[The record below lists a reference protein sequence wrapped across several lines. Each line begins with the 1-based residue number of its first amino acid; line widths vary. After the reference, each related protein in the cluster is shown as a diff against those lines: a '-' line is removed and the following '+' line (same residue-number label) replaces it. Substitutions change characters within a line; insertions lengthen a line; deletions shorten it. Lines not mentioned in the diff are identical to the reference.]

1 MEELKAKFK
10 KEFEEMKESL
20 LDLEVDR
27 EEELKGR
34 EKDYQ
39 KRLDEFNERY
49 SGEVFPTDIPKRD
62 EEQIK
67 LEKEKEEIEEDRKE
81 LETQKKE
88 REFELQNLIRNW
100 QKQIDVKRDELV
112 KKAEKY
118 EKPKEKLEEEL
129 KRQKEGLKV
138 WEEKG
143 IKDQLY
149 YRRKDVVIP
158 KIEKQ
163 IEELNKQIEDGGIK
177 TEWVELG
184 KIKSQLKD
192 LPLHTTDSIMEELSD
207 MSWFMEEPGPKRGSN
222 VFNINDLINM
232 SKGANPHLSEIQPEQ
247 EPEPIEPV
255 DMGDLAA
262 MFDAA
267 YDPNPEPEEGHEVPL
282 EAFLGMGPEYTSAG
296 YEIDPNQEPGE
307 EHEVPFAYSMGGAT
321 PEPEEVPKVTFEDL
335 PPEAFLGMGP
345 EYTSAGY
352 EIDPN
357 PESEEGH
364 EVTEQDKILSQVREK
379 IEMLIP
385 EFDEHS
391 VKLLGEI
398 LDYSLDA
405 EGVSF
410 DGKKYTFEELSEF
423 EDKNK
428 LEEKIKAN
436 LEPKDEKKLS
446 ENLDDYIFKA
456 MAKQCEDTINDMI
469 AKTESIIKDNPELKD
484 EIGQMYKEAAKAL
497 IKDRYGEKIKAL
509 KEHIVY
515 GGDKDI
521 IYDNVQLTYDLRHMS
536 VFSRMA
542 RTCTLEKAEI
552 NKLTE
557 TVYNLKDNEDVTI
570 KVGPLTKM
578 KFAIRDKLKGI
589 KREKLTDGSEN
600 KKGIKAKV
608 KGSYDKV
615 VDRYTESRLYDGSKY
630 PGGAK
635 KAEAE
640 VKGNKPDEFRKKL
653 ASGKRGTAS
662 SKLASK
668 GSIKREQSGKGE
680 R

>member
-34 EKDYQ
+34 EEDYQ
-39 KRLDEFNERY
+39 KRLDEFNEKY

-67 LEKEKEEIEEDRKE
+67 LEKEKEEIDEARKE

-88 REFELQNLIRNW
+88 KEIELQNLIRNW
-100 QKQIDVKRDELV
+100 QKQIDVKRNELV
-112 KKAEKY
+112 KKQKNMEELKEKY
-118 EKPKEKLEEEL
+118 EEALKKQNENLKTWKEKGET
-129 KRQKEGLKV
+129 
-138 WEEKG
+138 
-143 IKDQLY
+143 DQY
-149 YRRKDVVIP
+149 YHRRKDFTIP
-158 KIEKQ
+158 RIEKRIEESNKR

-207 MSWFMEEPGPKRGSN
+207 MSWFMEEPGP
-222 VFNINDLINM
+222 
-232 SKGANPHLSEIQPEQ
+232 
-247 EPEPIEPV
+247 EPIEPV

-267 YDPNPEPEEGHEVPL
+267 YAPNPEPEEMPEVIFENLPP

-296 YEIDPNQEPGE
+296 YEIDSNPESE
-307 EHEVPFAYSMGGAT
+307 EGHEVPPEAFLGMG
-321 PEPEEVPKVTFEDL
+321 PEYTSAGYEIDSNPESEEGHEV

-497 IKDRYGEKIKAL
+497 IKYRYGDKIKAL

>member
-34 EKDYQ
+34 EEDYQ
-39 KRLDEFNERY
+39 KRLDEFNEKY

-67 LEKEKEEIEEDRKE
+67 LEKEKEEIEEDRKD

-149 YRRKDVVIP
+149 NRRKDVVIP

-163 IEELNKQIEDGGIK
+163 IEELNKQIEDEGIK

-192 LPLHTTDSIMEELSD
+192 LPLHTKDSIMEELND
-207 MSWFMEEPGPKRGSN
+207 ISWFMEEPKLEQKPEIKRGSN
-222 VFNINDLINM
+222 VYNLNDLKNM
-232 SKGANPHLSEIQPEQ
+232 SKGANPHPFEIQPEQ
-247 EPEPIEPV
+247 EPEDV
-255 DMGDLAA
+255 GVLSDMVRPY
-262 MFDAA
+262 A
-267 YDPNPEPEEGHEVPL
+267 YDSTPEPEE
-282 EAFLGMGPEYTSAG
+282 A
-296 YEIDPNQEPGE
+296 Q
-307 EHEVPFAYSMGGAT
+307 EVPFAYPMGEAT
-321 PEPEEVPKVTFEDL
+321 PEPAED
-335 PPEAFLGMGP
+335 
-345 EYTSAGY
+345 
-352 EIDPN
+352 
-357 PESEEGH
+357 H
-364 EVTEQDKILSQVREK
+364 EVTEKDKILNQVREK
-379 IEMLIP
+379 IEMIIP
-385 EFDEHS
+385 EFDKQGGKS
-391 VKLLGEI
+391 DVT

-405 EGVSF
+405 EGVNLN
-410 DGKKYTFEELSEF
+410 GKKYTFEELSEF
-423 EDKNK
+423 EDKNE

-456 MAKQCEDTINDMI
+456 MAKQCEDKINKMI
-469 AKTESIIKDNPELKD
+469 ANTASAIKDNPELKD
-484 EIGQMYKEAAKAL
+484 EIGQMYKDAAKDL
-497 IKDRYGEKIKAL
+497 IKNEYGTKIKAL
-509 KEHIVY
+509 KEGIVD
-515 GGDKDI
+515 GKKAT
-521 IYDNVQLTYDLRHMS
+521 DNHVKLSYNLRHMS

-542 RTCTLEKAEI
+542 RRCILEKAEI
-552 NKLTE
+552 NRLTE
-557 TVYNLKDNEDVTI
+557 TVYNLKDNENVTI
-570 KVGPLTKM
+570 KVGPLTKI
-578 KFAIRDKLKGI
+578 KFAIRDKLKDI

-600 KKGIKAKV
+600 RQGMKAKV
-608 KGSYDKV
+608 KDSYDKV
-615 VDRYTESRLYDGSKY
+615 VDRYTENRLYDGSKY

>member
-34 EKDYQ
+34 EEDYQ
-39 KRLDEFNERY
+39 KRLDEFNEKY

-67 LEKEKEEIEEDRKE
+67 LEKDREEIEEDRKE

-149 YRRKDVVIP
+149 NRRKDVVIP

-163 IEELNKQIEDGGIK
+163 IEELKKQIEDEGIK

-192 LPLHTTDSIMEELSD
+192 LPLHTKDSIMEELND
-207 MSWFMEEPGPKRGSN
+207 ISWFMEEPKLEQKPEIKRGSN
-222 VFNINDLINM
+222 VYNLNDLKNM
-232 SKGANPHLSEIQPEQ
+232 SKGANPHPFEIQPEQ
-247 EPEPIEPV
+247 EPV
-255 DMGDLAA
+255 DVGVLSDMVRPY
-262 MFDAA
+262 A
-267 YDPNPEPEEGHEVPL
+267 YDSTPEPEE
-282 EAFLGMGPEYTSAG
+282 A
-296 YEIDPNQEPGE
+296 Q
-307 EHEVPFAYSMGGAT
+307 EVPFAYPMGEAT
-321 PEPEEVPKVTFEDL
+321 PEPEDVGELSNMVRPYAYDSTPEPAED
-335 PPEAFLGMGP
+335 
-345 EYTSAGY
+345 
-352 EIDPN
+352 
-357 PESEEGH
+357 H
-364 EVTEQDKILSQVREK
+364 EVTEKDKILNQVREK
-379 IEMLIP
+379 IEMIIP
-385 EFDEHS
+385 EFDKQGGKS
-391 VKLLGEI
+391 DVT

-405 EGVSF
+405 EGVNLN
-410 DGKKYTFEELSEF
+410 GKKYTFEELSEF
-423 EDKNK
+423 EDKNE

-456 MAKQCEDTINDMI
+456 MAKQCEDKINKMI
-469 AKTESIIKDNPELKD
+469 ANTASAIKDNPELKD
-484 EIGQMYKEAAKAL
+484 EIGQMYKDAAKDL
-497 IKDRYGEKIKAL
+497 IKNEYGTKIKAL
-509 KEHIVY
+509 KEGIVD
-515 GGDKDI
+515 GKKAT
-521 IYDNVQLTYDLRHMS
+521 DNHVKLSYNLRHMS

-542 RTCTLEKAEI
+542 RRCILEKAEI
-552 NKLTE
+552 NRLTE
-557 TVYNLKDNEDVTI
+557 TVYNLKDNENVTI
-570 KVGPLTKM
+570 KVGPLTKI
-578 KFAIRDKLKGI
+578 KFAIRDKLKDI

-600 KKGIKAKV
+600 RQGMKAKV
-608 KGSYDKV
+608 KDSYDKV
-615 VDRYTESRLYDGSKY
+615 VDRYTENRLYDGSKY

>member
-34 EKDYQ
+34 EEDYQ
-39 KRLDEFNERY
+39 KRLDEFNEKY

-88 REFELQNLIRNW
+88 REYELQNLIRNW

-118 EKPKEKLEEEL
+118 EKTKEKLEEEL

-149 YRRKDVVIP
+149 NRRKDVVIP

-163 IEELNKQIEDGGIK
+163 IEELNKQIEDEGIK

-192 LPLHTTDSIMEELSD
+192 LPLHTKDSIMEELND
-207 MSWFMEEPGPKRGSN
+207 ISWFMEEPKLEQKPEIKRGSN
-222 VFNINDLINM
+222 VYNLNDLKNM
-232 SKGANPHLSEIQPEQ
+232 SKGANPHPFEMQPEQ

-267 YDPNPEPEEGHEVPL
+267 YDPTSKPGKVLELRYEDIQPL
-282 EAFLGMGPEYTSAG
+282 
-296 YEIDPNQEPGE
+296 
-307 EHEVPFAYSMGGAT
+307 
-321 PEPEEVPKVTFEDL
+321 
-335 PPEAFLGMGP
+335 PEAFLGMGP

-357 PESEEGH
+357 SESEEGH
-364 EVTEQDKILSQVREK
+364 EVTEKDKILNQVREK
-379 IEMLIP
+379 IEMIIP
-385 EFDEHS
+385 EFDKQGGKS
-391 VKLLGEI
+391 DVT

-405 EGVSF
+405 EGVNLN
-410 DGKKYTFEELSEF
+410 GKKYTFEELSEF
-423 EDKNK
+423 EDKNE

-456 MAKQCEDTINDMI
+456 MAKQCEDKINKMI
-469 AKTESIIKDNPELKD
+469 ANTASAIKDNPELKD
-484 EIGQMYKEAAKAL
+484 EIGQMYKDAAKDL
-497 IKDRYGEKIKAL
+497 IKNEYGTKIKAL
-509 KEHIVY
+509 KEGIVD
-515 GGDKDI
+515 GKKAT
-521 IYDNVQLTYDLRHMS
+521 DNHVKLSYNLRHMS

-542 RTCTLEKAEI
+542 RRCILEKAEI
-552 NKLTE
+552 NRLTE
-557 TVYNLKDNEDVTI
+557 TVYNLKDNENVTI
-570 KVGPLTKM
+570 KVGPLTKI
-578 KFAIRDKLKGI
+578 KFAIRDKLKDI

-600 KKGIKAKV
+600 RQGMKAKV
-608 KGSYDKV
+608 KDSYDKV
-615 VDRYTESRLYDGSKY
+615 VDRYTENRLYDGSKY

>member
-34 EKDYQ
+34 EEDYQ
-39 KRLDEFNERY
+39 KRLDEFNEKY

-67 LEKEKEEIEEDRKE
+67 LEKDREEIEEDRKE

-149 YRRKDVVIP
+149 NRRKDVVIP

-163 IEELNKQIEDGGIK
+163 IEELNKQIEDEGIK

-192 LPLHTTDSIMEELSD
+192 LPLHTKDSIMEELND
-207 MSWFMEEPGPKRGSN
+207 ISWFMEEPKLEQKPEIKRGSN
-222 VFNINDLINM
+222 VYNLNDLKNM
-232 SKGANPHLSEIQPEQ
+232 SKGANPHPFEIQPEQ
-247 EPEPIEPV
+247 EPV
-255 DMGDLAA
+255 DVGELSNMVRPY
-262 MFDAA
+262 A
-267 YDPNPEPEEGHEVPL
+267 YD
-282 EAFLGMGPEYTSAG
+282 S
-296 YEIDPNQEPGE
+296 
-307 EHEVPFAYSMGGAT
+307 T
-321 PEPEEVPKVTFEDL
+321 PEPAED
-335 PPEAFLGMGP
+335 
-345 EYTSAGY
+345 
-352 EIDPN
+352 
-357 PESEEGH
+357 H
-364 EVTEQDKILSQVREK
+364 EVTEKDKILNQVREK
-379 IEMLIP
+379 IEMIIP
-385 EFDEHS
+385 EFDKQGGKS
-391 VKLLGEI
+391 DVT

-405 EGVSF
+405 EGVNLN
-410 DGKKYTFEELSEF
+410 GKKYTFEELSEF
-423 EDKNK
+423 EDKNE

-446 ENLDDYIFKA
+446 ENLDGYIFKA
-456 MAKQCEDTINDMI
+456 MAKQCEDKINKMI
-469 AKTESIIKDNPELKD
+469 ANTASAIKDNPELKD
-484 EIGQMYKEAAKAL
+484 EIGQMYKDAAKDL
-497 IKDRYGEKIKAL
+497 IKNEYGTKIKAL
-509 KEHIVY
+509 KEGIVD
-515 GGDKDI
+515 GKKAT
-521 IYDNVQLTYDLRHMS
+521 DNHVKLSYNLRHMS

-542 RTCTLEKAEI
+542 RRCILEKAEI
-552 NKLTE
+552 NRLTE
-557 TVYNLKDNEDVTI
+557 TVYNLKDNENVTI
-570 KVGPLTKM
+570 KVGPLTKI
-578 KFAIRDKLKGI
+578 KFAIRDKLKDI

-600 KKGIKAKV
+600 RQGMKAKV
-608 KGSYDKV
+608 KDSYDKV
-615 VDRYTESRLYDGSKY
+615 VDRYTENRLYDGSKY
-630 PGGAK
+630 SGGAK

>member
-34 EKDYQ
+34 EEDYQ
-39 KRLDEFNERY
+39 KRLDEFNEKY

-149 YRRKDVVIP
+149 NRRKDVVIP

-163 IEELNKQIEDGGIK
+163 IEELNKQIEDEGIK

-192 LPLHTTDSIMEELSD
+192 LPLHTKDSIMEELND
-207 MSWFMEEPGPKRGSN
+207 ISWFMEEPKLEQKPEIKRGSN
-222 VFNINDLINM
+222 VYNLNDLKNM
-232 SKGANPHLSEIQPEQ
+232 SKGANPHPFEMQPEQ

-267 YDPNPEPEEGHEVPL
+267 YDPTSKPGKVLELRYEDIQPL
-282 EAFLGMGPEYTSAG
+282 
-296 YEIDPNQEPGE
+296 
-307 EHEVPFAYSMGGAT
+307 
-321 PEPEEVPKVTFEDL
+321 
-335 PPEAFLGMGP
+335 PEAFLGMGP

-352 EIDPN
+352 GIDPN

-364 EVTEQDKILSQVREK
+364 EVTEKDKILNQVREK

-385 EFDEHS
+385 VFDKQGGKSDLTLE
-391 VKLLGEI
+391 
-398 LDYSLDA
+398 YSLDA
-405 EGVSF
+405 EGVNLN
-410 DGKKYTFEELSEF
+410 GKKYTFEELSEF
-423 EDKNK
+423 EDKNE

-456 MAKQCEDTINDMI
+456 MAKQCEDKINKMI
-469 AKTESIIKDNPELKD
+469 ANTASAIKDNPELKD
-484 EIGQMYKEAAKAL
+484 EIGQMYKDAAKDL
-497 IKDRYGEKIKAL
+497 IKNEYGTKIKAL
-509 KEHIVY
+509 KEGIVD
-515 GGDKDI
+515 GKKAT
-521 IYDNVQLTYDLRHMS
+521 DNHVKLSYNLRHMS

-542 RTCTLEKAEI
+542 RRCILEKAEI
-552 NKLTE
+552 NRLTE
-557 TVYNLKDNEDVTI
+557 TVYNLKDNENVTI
-570 KVGPLTKM
+570 KVGPLTKI
-578 KFAIRDKLKGI
+578 KFAIRDKLKDI

-600 KKGIKAKV
+600 RQGMKAKV
-608 KGSYDKV
+608 KDSYDKV
-615 VDRYTESRLYDGSKY
+615 VDRYTENRLYDGSKY

>member
-34 EKDYQ
+34 EEDYQ
-39 KRLDEFNERY
+39 KRLDEFNEKY

-149 YRRKDVVIP
+149 NRRKDVVIP

-163 IEELNKQIEDGGIK
+163 IEELNKQIEDEGIK

-192 LPLHTTDSIMEELSD
+192 LPLHTKDSIMEELND
-207 MSWFMEEPGPKRGSN
+207 ISWFMEEPKLEQKPEIKRGSN
-222 VFNINDLINM
+222 VYNLNDLKNM
-232 SKGANPHLSEIQPEQ
+232 SKGANPHPFEIQPEQ
-247 EPEPIEPV
+247 EPV
-255 DMGDLAA
+255 DVGELSNMVRPY
-262 MFDAA
+262 A
-267 YDPNPEPEEGHEVPL
+267 YD
-282 EAFLGMGPEYTSAG
+282 S
-296 YEIDPNQEPGE
+296 
-307 EHEVPFAYSMGGAT
+307 T
-321 PEPEEVPKVTFEDL
+321 PEPAED
-335 PPEAFLGMGP
+335 
-345 EYTSAGY
+345 
-352 EIDPN
+352 
-357 PESEEGH
+357 H
-364 EVTEQDKILSQVREK
+364 EVTEKDKILNQVREK

-385 EFDEHS
+385 EFDKQGGKS
-391 VKLLGEI
+391 DLT

-405 EGVSF
+405 EGVNLN
-410 DGKKYTFEELSEF
+410 GKKYTFEELSEF
-423 EDKNK
+423 EDKNE

-456 MAKQCEDTINDMI
+456 MAKQCEDKINKMI
-469 AKTESIIKDNPELKD
+469 ANTASAIKDNPELKD
-484 EIGQMYKEAAKAL
+484 EIGQMYKDAAKDL
-497 IKDRYGEKIKAL
+497 IKNEYGTKIKAL
-509 KEHIVY
+509 KEGIVD
-515 GGDKDI
+515 GKKAT
-521 IYDNVQLTYDLRHMS
+521 DNHVKLSYNLRHMS

-542 RTCTLEKAEI
+542 RRCILEKAEI
-552 NKLTE
+552 NRLTE
-557 TVYNLKDNEDVTI
+557 TVYNLKDNENVTI
-570 KVGPLTKM
+570 KVGPLTKI
-578 KFAIRDKLKGI
+578 KFAIRDKLKDI

-600 KKGIKAKV
+600 RQGMKAKV
-608 KGSYDKV
+608 KDSYDKV
-615 VDRYTESRLYDGSKY
+615 VDRYTENRLYDGSKY

>member
-34 EKDYQ
+34 EEDYQ
-39 KRLDEFNERY
+39 KRLDEFNEKY

-149 YRRKDVVIP
+149 NRRKDVVIP

-163 IEELNKQIEDGGIK
+163 IEELNKQIEDEGIK

-192 LPLHTTDSIMEELSD
+192 LPLHTKDSIMEELND
-207 MSWFMEEPGPKRGSN
+207 ISWFMEEPKLEQKPEIKRGSN
-222 VFNINDLINM
+222 VYNLNDLKNM
-232 SKGANPHLSEIQPEQ
+232 SKGANPHPFEIQPEQ
-247 EPEPIEPV
+247 EPADVGELNMVRPY
-255 DMGDLAA
+255 
-262 MFDAA
+262 A
-267 YDPNPEPEEGHEVPL
+267 YD
-282 EAFLGMGPEYTSAG
+282 S
-296 YEIDPNQEPGE
+296 
-307 EHEVPFAYSMGGAT
+307 T
-321 PEPEEVPKVTFEDL
+321 PEPEDVGELSNMVRPYAYDSTPEPAED
-335 PPEAFLGMGP
+335 
-345 EYTSAGY
+345 
-352 EIDPN
+352 
-357 PESEEGH
+357 H
-364 EVTEQDKILSQVREK
+364 EVTEKDKILNQVREK
-379 IEMLIP
+379 IEMIIP
-385 EFDEHS
+385 EFDKQGGKS
-391 VKLLGEI
+391 DVT
-398 LDYSLDA
+398 LDYSLDT
-405 EGVSF
+405 EGVNLN
-410 DGKKYTFEELSEF
+410 GKKYTFEELSEF
-423 EDKNK
+423 EDKNE

-456 MAKQCEDTINDMI
+456 MAKQCEDKINKMI
-469 AKTESIIKDNPELKD
+469 ANTASAIKDNPELKD
-484 EIGQMYKEAAKAL
+484 EIGQMYKDAAKDL
-497 IKDRYGEKIKAL
+497 IKNEYGTKIKAL
-509 KEHIVY
+509 KEGIVD
-515 GGDKDI
+515 GKKAT
-521 IYDNVQLTYDLRHMS
+521 DNHVKLSYNLRHMS

-542 RTCTLEKAEI
+542 RRCILEKAEI
-552 NKLTE
+552 NRLTE
-557 TVYNLKDNEDVTI
+557 TVYNLKDNENVTI
-570 KVGPLTKM
+570 KVGPLTKI
-578 KFAIRDKLKGI
+578 KFAIRDKLKDI

-600 KKGIKAKV
+600 RQGMKAKV
-608 KGSYDKV
+608 KDSYDKV
-615 VDRYTESRLYDGSKY
+615 VDRYTENRLYDGSKY

>member
-34 EKDYQ
+34 EEDYQ
-39 KRLDEFNERY
+39 KRLDEFNEKY

-67 LEKEKEEIEEDRKE
+67 LEKDREEIEEDRKE

-149 YRRKDVVIP
+149 NRRKDVVIP

-163 IEELNKQIEDGGIK
+163 IEELNKQIEDEGIK

-192 LPLHTTDSIMEELSD
+192 LPLHTKDSIMEELND
-207 MSWFMEEPGPKRGSN
+207 ISWFMEEPKLEQKPEIKRGSN
-222 VFNINDLINM
+222 VYNLNDLKNM
-232 SKGANPHLSEIQPEQ
+232 SKGANPHPFEIQPEQ
-247 EPEPIEPV
+247 EPV
-255 DMGDLAA
+255 DVGVLSDMVRPY
-262 MFDAA
+262 A
-267 YDPNPEPEEGHEVPL
+267 YDSTPEPEE
-282 EAFLGMGPEYTSAG
+282 A
-296 YEIDPNQEPGE
+296 Q
-307 EHEVPFAYSMGGAT
+307 EVPFAYPMGEAT
-321 PEPEEVPKVTFEDL
+321 PEPEDVGELSNMVRPYAYDSTPEPAED
-335 PPEAFLGMGP
+335 
-345 EYTSAGY
+345 
-352 EIDPN
+352 
-357 PESEEGH
+357 H
-364 EVTEQDKILSQVREK
+364 EVTEKDKILNQVREK
-379 IEMLIP
+379 IEMIIP
-385 EFDEHS
+385 EFDKQGGKS
-391 VKLLGEI
+391 DVT

-405 EGVSF
+405 EGVNLN
-410 DGKKYTFEELSEF
+410 GKKYTFEELSEF
-423 EDKNK
+423 EDKNE

-456 MAKQCEDTINDMI
+456 MAKQCEDKINKMI
-469 AKTESIIKDNPELKD
+469 ANTASAIKDNPELKD
-484 EIGQMYKEAAKAL
+484 EIGQMYKDAAKDL
-497 IKDRYGEKIKAL
+497 IKNEYGTKIKAL
-509 KEHIVY
+509 KEGIVD
-515 GGDKDI
+515 GKKAT
-521 IYDNVQLTYDLRHMS
+521 DNHVKLSYNLRHMS

-542 RTCTLEKAEI
+542 RRCILEKAEI
-552 NKLTE
+552 NRLTE
-557 TVYNLKDNEDVTI
+557 TVYNLKDNENVTI
-570 KVGPLTKM
+570 KVGPLTKI
-578 KFAIRDKLKGI
+578 KFAIRDKLKDI

-600 KKGIKAKV
+600 RQGMKAKV
-608 KGSYDKV
+608 KDSYDKV
-615 VDRYTESRLYDGSKY
+615 VDRYTENRLYDGSKY
-630 PGGAK
+630 SGGAK

>member
-34 EKDYQ
+34 EEDYQ
-39 KRLDEFNERY
+39 KRLDEFNEKY

-100 QKQIDVKRDELV
+100 QKQIDIKRDELV

-149 YRRKDVVIP
+149 NRRKDVVIP

-163 IEELNKQIEDGGIK
+163 IEELNKQIEDEGIK

-192 LPLHTTDSIMEELSD
+192 LPLHTKDSIMEELND
-207 MSWFMEEPGPKRGSN
+207 ISWFMEEPKLEQKPEIKRGSN
-222 VFNINDLINM
+222 VYNLNDLKNM
-232 SKGANPHLSEIQPEQ
+232 SKGANPHPFEIQPEQ
-247 EPEPIEPV
+247 EPADVGELSNMVRPY
-255 DMGDLAA
+255 
-262 MFDAA
+262 A
-267 YDPNPEPEEGHEVPL
+267 YD
-282 EAFLGMGPEYTSAG
+282 S
-296 YEIDPNQEPGE
+296 
-307 EHEVPFAYSMGGAT
+307 T
-321 PEPEEVPKVTFEDL
+321 PEPAED
-335 PPEAFLGMGP
+335 
-345 EYTSAGY
+345 
-352 EIDPN
+352 
-357 PESEEGH
+357 H
-364 EVTEQDKILSQVREK
+364 EVTEKDKILNQVREK
-379 IEMLIP
+379 IEMIIP
-385 EFDEHS
+385 EFDKQGGKS
-391 VKLLGEI
+391 DVT

-405 EGVSF
+405 EGVNLN
-410 DGKKYTFEELSEF
+410 GKKYTFEELSEF
-423 EDKNK
+423 EDKNE

-456 MAKQCEDTINDMI
+456 MAKQCEDKINKMI
-469 AKTESIIKDNPELKD
+469 ANTASAIKDNPELKD
-484 EIGQMYKEAAKAL
+484 EIGQMYKDAAKDL
-497 IKDRYGEKIKAL
+497 IKNEYGTKIKAL
-509 KEHIVY
+509 KEGIVD
-515 GGDKDI
+515 GKKAT
-521 IYDNVQLTYDLRHMS
+521 DNHVKLSYNLRHMS

-542 RTCTLEKAEI
+542 RRCILEKAEI
-552 NKLTE
+552 NRLTE
-557 TVYNLKDNEDVTI
+557 TVYNLKDNENVTI
-570 KVGPLTKM
+570 KVGPLTKI
-578 KFAIRDKLKGI
+578 KFAIRDKLKDI

-600 KKGIKAKV
+600 RQGMKAKV
-608 KGSYDKV
+608 KDSYDKV
-615 VDRYTESRLYDGSKY
+615 VDRYTENRLYDGSKY

>member
-34 EKDYQ
+34 EEDYQ
-39 KRLDEFNERY
+39 KRLDEFNEKY

-67 LEKEKEEIEEDRKE
+67 LEKDREEIEEDRKE

-149 YRRKDVVIP
+149 NRRKDVVIP

-163 IEELNKQIEDGGIK
+163 IEELNKQIEDEGIK

-192 LPLHTTDSIMEELSD
+192 LPLHTKDSIMEELND
-207 MSWFMEEPGPKRGSN
+207 ISWFMEEPK
-222 VFNINDLINM
+222 L
-232 SKGANPHLSEIQPEQ
+232 EQ
-247 EPEPIEPV
+247 KPV
-255 DMGDLAA
+255 DVGVLSDMVRPY
-262 MFDAA
+262 A
-267 YDPNPEPEEGHEVPL
+267 YDSTPEPEE
-282 EAFLGMGPEYTSAG
+282 A
-296 YEIDPNQEPGE
+296 Q
-307 EHEVPFAYSMGGAT
+307 EVPFAYPMGEAT
-321 PEPEEVPKVTFEDL
+321 PEPEDVGELSNMVRPYAYDSTPEPAED
-335 PPEAFLGMGP
+335 
-345 EYTSAGY
+345 
-352 EIDPN
+352 
-357 PESEEGH
+357 H
-364 EVTEQDKILSQVREK
+364 EVTEKDKILNQVREK
-379 IEMLIP
+379 IEMIIP
-385 EFDEHS
+385 EFDKQGGKS
-391 VKLLGEI
+391 DVT

-405 EGVSF
+405 EGVNLN
-410 DGKKYTFEELSEF
+410 GKKYTFEELSEF
-423 EDKNK
+423 EDKNE

-456 MAKQCEDTINDMI
+456 MAKQCEDKINKMI
-469 AKTESIIKDNPELKD
+469 ANTASAIKDNPELKD
-484 EIGQMYKEAAKAL
+484 EIGQMYKDAAKDL
-497 IKDRYGEKIKAL
+497 IKNEYGTKIKAL
-509 KEHIVY
+509 KEGIVD
-515 GGDKDI
+515 GKKAT
-521 IYDNVQLTYDLRHMS
+521 DNHVKLSYNLRHMS

-542 RTCTLEKAEI
+542 RRCILEKAEI
-552 NKLTE
+552 NRLTE
-557 TVYNLKDNEDVTI
+557 TVYNLKDNENVTI
-570 KVGPLTKM
+570 KVGPLTKI
-578 KFAIRDKLKGI
+578 KFAIRDKLKDI

-600 KKGIKAKV
+600 RQGMKAKV
-608 KGSYDKV
+608 KDSYDKV
-615 VDRYTESRLYDGSKY
+615 VDRYTENRLYDGSKY
-630 PGGAK
+630 SGGAK

>member
-20 LDLEVDR
+20 LDLEVER

-34 EKDYQ
+34 EEDYQ
-39 KRLDEFNERY
+39 KRVDEFNEKY

-67 LEKEKEEIEEDRKE
+67 LEKEKEEIDEARKE

-88 REFELQNLIRNW
+88 KEIELQNLIRNW
-100 QKQIDVKRDELV
+100 QKQIDVKRNELV
-112 KKAEKY
+112 KKQKNMEELKEKY
-118 EKPKEKLEEEL
+118 EEALKKQNENLKTWKEKGET
-129 KRQKEGLKV
+129 
-138 WEEKG
+138 
-143 IKDQLY
+143 DQY
-149 YRRKDVVIP
+149 YHRRKDFTIP
-158 KIEKQ
+158 RIEKRIEESNKR

-207 MSWFMEEPGPKRGSN
+207 ISWFMEEPGPKRGSN

-247 EPEPIEPV
+247 EPEDV
-255 DMGDLAA
+255 GVLSDMVRPY
-262 MFDAA
+262 A
-267 YDPNPEPEEGHEVPL
+267 YDSTPEPEE
-282 EAFLGMGPEYTSAG
+282 A
-296 YEIDPNQEPGE
+296 Q
-307 EHEVPFAYSMGGAT
+307 EVPFAYPMGEVT
-321 PEPEEVPKVTFEDL
+321 PEPEDVGELSNMVRPYAYDSTPEPAED
-335 PPEAFLGMGP
+335 
-345 EYTSAGY
+345 
-352 EIDPN
+352 
-357 PESEEGH
+357 H
-364 EVTEQDKILSQVREK
+364 EVTEKDKILNQVREK

-385 EFDEHS
+385 EFDKQGGKS
-391 VKLLGEI
+391 DLT

-405 EGVSF
+405 EGVNLN
-410 DGKKYTFEELSEF
+410 GKKYTFEELSEF
-423 EDKNK
+423 EDKNE

-456 MAKQCEDTINDMI
+456 MAKQCEDKINKMI
-469 AKTESIIKDNPELKD
+469 ANTASAIKDNPELKD
-484 EIGQMYKEAAKAL
+484 EIGQMYKDAAKDL
-497 IKDRYGEKIKAL
+497 IKNEYGTKIKAL
-509 KEHIVY
+509 KEGIVD
-515 GGDKDI
+515 GKKAT
-521 IYDNVQLTYDLRHMS
+521 DNHVKLSYNLRHMS

-542 RTCTLEKAEI
+542 RRCILEKAEI
-552 NKLTE
+552 NRLTE
-557 TVYNLKDNEDVTI
+557 TVYNLKDNENVTI
-570 KVGPLTKM
+570 KVGPLTKI
-578 KFAIRDKLKGI
+578 KFAIRDKLKDI

-600 KKGIKAKV
+600 RQGMKAKV
-608 KGSYDKV
+608 KDSYDKV
-615 VDRYTESRLYDGSKY
+615 VDRYTENRLYDGSKY

>member
-1 MEELKAKFK
+1 
-10 KEFEEMKESL
+10 MKESL

-34 EKDYQ
+34 EEDYQ
-39 KRLDEFNERY
+39 KRLDEFNEKY

-149 YRRKDVVIP
+149 NRRKDVVIP

-163 IEELNKQIEDGGIK
+163 IEELNKQIEDEGIK

-192 LPLHTTDSIMEELSD
+192 LPLHTKDSIMEELND
-207 MSWFMEEPGPKRGSN
+207 ISWFMEEPKLEQKPEIKRGSN
-222 VFNINDLINM
+222 VYNLNDLKNM
-232 SKGANPHLSEIQPEQ
+232 SKGANPHPFEIQPEQ
-247 EPEPIEPV
+247 EPADVGELNMVRPY
-255 DMGDLAA
+255 
-262 MFDAA
+262 A
-267 YDPNPEPEEGHEVPL
+267 YD
-282 EAFLGMGPEYTSAG
+282 S
-296 YEIDPNQEPGE
+296 
-307 EHEVPFAYSMGGAT
+307 T
-321 PEPEEVPKVTFEDL
+321 PEPEDVGELSNMVRPYAYDSTPEPAED
-335 PPEAFLGMGP
+335 
-345 EYTSAGY
+345 
-352 EIDPN
+352 
-357 PESEEGH
+357 H
-364 EVTEQDKILSQVREK
+364 EVTEKDKILNQVREK
-379 IEMLIP
+379 IEMIIP
-385 EFDEHS
+385 EFDKQGGKS
-391 VKLLGEI
+391 DVT

-405 EGVSF
+405 EGVNLN
-410 DGKKYTFEELSEF
+410 GKKYTFEELSEF
-423 EDKNK
+423 EDKNE

-456 MAKQCEDTINDMI
+456 MAKQCEDKINKMI
-469 AKTESIIKDNPELKD
+469 ANTASAIKDNPELKD
-484 EIGQMYKEAAKAL
+484 EIGQMYKDAAKDL
-497 IKDRYGEKIKAL
+497 IKNEYGTKIKAL
-509 KEHIVY
+509 KEGIVD
-515 GGDKDI
+515 GKKAT
-521 IYDNVQLTYDLRHMS
+521 DNHVKLSYNLRHMS

-542 RTCTLEKAEI
+542 RRCILEKAEI
-552 NKLTE
+552 NRLTE
-557 TVYNLKDNEDVTI
+557 TVYNLKDNENVTI
-570 KVGPLTKM
+570 KVGPLTKI
-578 KFAIRDKLKGI
+578 KFAIRDKLKDI

-600 KKGIKAKV
+600 RQGMKAKV
-608 KGSYDKV
+608 KDSYDKV
-615 VDRYTESRLYDGSKY
+615 VDRYTENRLYDGSKY

>member
-20 LDLEVDR
+20 LDLEVER

-34 EKDYQ
+34 EEDYQ
-39 KRLDEFNERY
+39 KRVDEFNEKY

-67 LEKEKEEIEEDRKE
+67 LEKEKEEIDEARKE

-88 REFELQNLIRNW
+88 KEIELQNLIRNW
-100 QKQIDVKRDELV
+100 QKQIDVKRNELV

-118 EKPKEKLEEEL
+118 EKTKEKLEEEL

-149 YRRKDVVIP
+149 NRRKDVVIP

-163 IEELNKQIEDGGIK
+163 IEELNKQIEDEGIK

-207 MSWFMEEPGPKRGSN
+207 MSWFMEEPGPKRGSD

-267 YDPNPEPEEGHEVPL
+267 YDPTSKPGKVLELRYEDIQPL
-282 EAFLGMGPEYTSAG
+282 
-296 YEIDPNQEPGE
+296 
-307 EHEVPFAYSMGGAT
+307 
-321 PEPEEVPKVTFEDL
+321 
-335 PPEAFLGMGP
+335 PEAFLGMGP

-364 EVTEQDKILSQVREK
+364 EVTEQDKILSQVRKK

-497 IKDRYGEKIKAL
+497 IKYRYGDKIKAL

-640 VKGNKPDEFRKKL
+640 VKENKPKEFRERL
-653 ASGKRGTAS
+653 ASGKKRGTPS
-662 SKLASK
+662 YNLAGK
-668 GSIKREQSGKGE
+668 GSIRRTE
-680 R
+680 RNPEEKEVNR

>member
-34 EKDYQ
+34 EEDYQ
-39 KRLDEFNERY
+39 KRLDEFNEKY

-67 LEKEKEEIEEDRKE
+67 LEKEKEEIDEARKE

-88 REFELQNLIRNW
+88 KEIELQNLIRNW
-100 QKQIDVKRDELV
+100 QKQIDVKRNELV
-112 KKAEKY
+112 KKQKNMEELKEKY
-118 EKPKEKLEEEL
+118 EEALKKQNENLKTWKEKGET
-129 KRQKEGLKV
+129 
-138 WEEKG
+138 
-143 IKDQLY
+143 DQY
-149 YRRKDVVIP
+149 YHRRKDFTIP
-158 KIEKQ
+158 RIEKRIEESNKR

-207 MSWFMEEPGPKRGSN
+207 MSWFMEEPGP
-222 VFNINDLINM
+222 
-232 SKGANPHLSEIQPEQ
+232 
-247 EPEPIEPV
+247 EPIEPV

-267 YDPNPEPEEGHEVPL
+267 YDPTSKPGKVLELRYEDIQPL
-282 EAFLGMGPEYTSAG
+282 PEAFLGMGPEYTSAG
-296 YEIDPNQEPGE
+296 YEIDSNPESE
-307 EHEVPFAYSMGGAT
+307 EGHEV
-321 PEPEEVPKVTFEDL
+321 

-352 EIDPN
+352 GIDPN

-497 IKDRYGEKIKAL
+497 IKYRYGDKIKAL

-640 VKGNKPDEFRKKL
+640 VKENKPKEFRERL

-668 GSIKREQSGKGE
+668 GSIKREQPGKGE

>member
-34 EKDYQ
+34 EEDYQ
-39 KRLDEFNERY
+39 KRLDEFNEKY

-149 YRRKDVVIP
+149 NRRKDVVIP

-163 IEELNKQIEDGGIK
+163 IEELNKQIEDEGIK

-192 LPLHTTDSIMEELSD
+192 LPLHTKDSIMEELND
-207 MSWFMEEPGPKRGSN
+207 ISWFMEEPKLEQKPEIKRGSN
-222 VFNINDLINM
+222 VYNLNDLKNM
-232 SKGANPHLSEIQPEQ
+232 SKGANPHPFEMQPEQ
-247 EPEPIEPV
+247 EPEDVGELSNMVRPY
-255 DMGDLAA
+255 
-262 MFDAA
+262 A
-267 YDPNPEPEEGHEVPL
+267 YD
-282 EAFLGMGPEYTSAG
+282 S
-296 YEIDPNQEPGE
+296 
-307 EHEVPFAYSMGGAT
+307 T
-321 PEPEEVPKVTFEDL
+321 PEPAED
-335 PPEAFLGMGP
+335 
-345 EYTSAGY
+345 
-352 EIDPN
+352 
-357 PESEEGH
+357 H
-364 EVTEQDKILSQVREK
+364 EVTEKDKILNQVREK

-385 EFDEHS
+385 EFDKQGGKS
-391 VKLLGEI
+391 DLT

-405 EGVSF
+405 EGVNLN
-410 DGKKYTFEELSEF
+410 GKKYTFEELSEF
-423 EDKNK
+423 EDKNE

-456 MAKQCEDTINDMI
+456 MAKQCEDKINKMI
-469 AKTESIIKDNPELKD
+469 ANTASAIKDNPELKD
-484 EIGQMYKEAAKAL
+484 EIGQMYKDAAKDL
-497 IKDRYGEKIKAL
+497 IKNEYGTKIKAL
-509 KEHIVY
+509 KEGIVD
-515 GGDKDI
+515 GKKAT
-521 IYDNVQLTYDLRHMS
+521 DNHVKLSYNLRHMS

-542 RTCTLEKAEI
+542 RRCILEKAEI
-552 NKLTE
+552 NRLTE
-557 TVYNLKDNEDVTI
+557 TVYNLKDNENVTI
-570 KVGPLTKM
+570 KVGPLTKI
-578 KFAIRDKLKGI
+578 KFAIRDKLKDI

-600 KKGIKAKV
+600 RQGMKAKV
-608 KGSYDKV
+608 KDSYDKV
-615 VDRYTESRLYDGSKY
+615 VDRYTENRLYDGSKY
-630 PGGAK
+630 SGGAK

-668 GSIKREQSGKGE
+668 GSIKREQSGNGE

>member
-34 EKDYQ
+34 EEDYQ
-39 KRLDEFNERY
+39 KRLDEFNEKY

-88 REFELQNLIRNW
+88 REYELQNLIRNW
-100 QKQIDVKRDELV
+100 QKQIDIKRDELV

-149 YRRKDVVIP
+149 NRRKDVVIP

-163 IEELNKQIEDGGIK
+163 IEELNKQIEDEGIK

-192 LPLHTTDSIMEELSD
+192 LPLHTKDSIMEELND
-207 MSWFMEEPGPKRGSN
+207 ISWFMEEPKLEQKPEIKRGSN
-222 VFNINDLINM
+222 VYNLNDLKNM
-232 SKGANPHLSEIQPEQ
+232 SKGANPHPFEIQPEQ
-247 EPEPIEPV
+247 EPADVGELNMVRPY
-255 DMGDLAA
+255 
-262 MFDAA
+262 A
-267 YDPNPEPEEGHEVPL
+267 YD
-282 EAFLGMGPEYTSAG
+282 S
-296 YEIDPNQEPGE
+296 
-307 EHEVPFAYSMGGAT
+307 T
-321 PEPEEVPKVTFEDL
+321 PEPEDVGELSNMVRPYAYDSTPEPAED
-335 PPEAFLGMGP
+335 
-345 EYTSAGY
+345 
-352 EIDPN
+352 
-357 PESEEGH
+357 H
-364 EVTEQDKILSQVREK
+364 EVTEKDKILNQVREK
-379 IEMLIP
+379 IEMIIP
-385 EFDEHS
+385 EFDKQGGKS
-391 VKLLGEI
+391 DVT

-405 EGVSF
+405 EGVNLN
-410 DGKKYTFEELSEF
+410 GKKYTFEELSEF
-423 EDKNK
+423 EDKNE

-456 MAKQCEDTINDMI
+456 MAKQCEDKINKMI
-469 AKTESIIKDNPELKD
+469 ANTASAIKDNPELKD
-484 EIGQMYKEAAKAL
+484 EIGQMYKDAAKDL
-497 IKDRYGEKIKAL
+497 IKNEYGTKIKAL
-509 KEHIVY
+509 KEGIVD
-515 GGDKDI
+515 GKKAT
-521 IYDNVQLTYDLRHMS
+521 DNHVKLSYNLRHMS

-542 RTCTLEKAEI
+542 RRCILEKAEI
-552 NKLTE
+552 NRLTE
-557 TVYNLKDNEDVTI
+557 TVYNLKDNENVTI
-570 KVGPLTKM
+570 KVGPLTKI
-578 KFAIRDKLKGI
+578 KFAIRDKLKDI

-600 KKGIKAKV
+600 RQGMKAKV
-608 KGSYDKV
+608 KDSYDKV
-615 VDRYTESRLYDGSKY
+615 VDRYTENRLYDGSKY

-668 GSIKREQSGKGE
+668 GSIKREQSGKEE

>member
-34 EKDYQ
+34 EEDYQ
-39 KRLDEFNERY
+39 KRLDEFNEKY

-149 YRRKDVVIP
+149 NRRKDVVIP

-163 IEELNKQIEDGGIK
+163 IEELNKQIEDEGIK

-192 LPLHTTDSIMEELSD
+192 LPLHTKDSIMEELND
-207 MSWFMEEPGPKRGSN
+207 ISWFMEEPKLEQKPEIKRGSN
-222 VFNINDLINM
+222 VYNLNDLKNM
-232 SKGANPHLSEIQPEQ
+232 SKGANPHPFEMQPEQ

-267 YDPNPEPEEGHEVPL
+267 YDPTSKPGKVLELRYEDIQPL
-282 EAFLGMGPEYTSAG
+282 
-296 YEIDPNQEPGE
+296 
-307 EHEVPFAYSMGGAT
+307 
-321 PEPEEVPKVTFEDL
+321 
-335 PPEAFLGMGP
+335 PEAFLGMGP

-352 EIDPN
+352 GIDPN

-364 EVTEQDKILSQVREK
+364 EVTEKDKILNQVREK
-379 IEMLIP
+379 IEMIIP
-385 EFDEHS
+385 EFDKQGGKS
-391 VKLLGEI
+391 DVT

-405 EGVSF
+405 EGVNLN
-410 DGKKYTFEELSEF
+410 GKKYTFEELSEF
-423 EDKNK
+423 EDKNE

-456 MAKQCEDTINDMI
+456 MAKQCEDKINKMI
-469 AKTESIIKDNPELKD
+469 ANTASAIKDNPELKD
-484 EIGQMYKEAAKAL
+484 EIGQMYKDAAKDL
-497 IKDRYGEKIKAL
+497 IKNEYGTKIKAL
-509 KEHIVY
+509 KEGIVD
-515 GGDKDI
+515 GKKAT
-521 IYDNVQLTYDLRHMS
+521 DNHVKLSYNLRHMS

-542 RTCTLEKAEI
+542 RRCILEKAEI
-552 NKLTE
+552 NRLTE
-557 TVYNLKDNEDVTI
+557 TVYNLKDNENVTI
-570 KVGPLTKM
+570 KVGPLTKI
-578 KFAIRDKLKGI
+578 KFAIRDKLKDI

-600 KKGIKAKV
+600 RQGMKAKV
-608 KGSYDKV
+608 KDSYDKV
-615 VDRYTESRLYDGSKY
+615 VDRYTENRLYDGSKY

>member
-34 EKDYQ
+34 EEDYQ
-39 KRLDEFNERY
+39 KRLDEFNEKY

-149 YRRKDVVIP
+149 NRRKDVVIP

-163 IEELNKQIEDGGIK
+163 IEELNKQIEDEGIK

-192 LPLHTTDSIMEELSD
+192 LPLHTKDSIMEELND
-207 MSWFMEEPGPKRGSN
+207 ISWFMEEPKLEQKPEIKRGSN
-222 VFNINDLINM
+222 VYNLNDLKNM
-232 SKGANPHLSEIQPEQ
+232 SKGANPHPFEMQPEQ
-247 EPEPIEPV
+247 EPEDVGELSNMVRPY
-255 DMGDLAA
+255 
-262 MFDAA
+262 A
-267 YDPNPEPEEGHEVPL
+267 YD
-282 EAFLGMGPEYTSAG
+282 S
-296 YEIDPNQEPGE
+296 
-307 EHEVPFAYSMGGAT
+307 T
-321 PEPEEVPKVTFEDL
+321 PEPEDVGELSNMVRPYAYDSTPEPAED
-335 PPEAFLGMGP
+335 
-345 EYTSAGY
+345 
-352 EIDPN
+352 
-357 PESEEGH
+357 H
-364 EVTEQDKILSQVREK
+364 EVTEKDKILNQVREK

-385 EFDEHS
+385 EFDKQGGKS
-391 VKLLGEI
+391 DLT

-405 EGVSF
+405 EGVNLN
-410 DGKKYTFEELSEF
+410 GKKYTFEELSEF
-423 EDKNK
+423 EDKNE

-456 MAKQCEDTINDMI
+456 MAKQCEDKINKMI
-469 AKTESIIKDNPELKD
+469 ANTASAIKDNPELKD
-484 EIGQMYKEAAKAL
+484 EIGQMYKDAAKDL
-497 IKDRYGEKIKAL
+497 IKNEYGTKIKAL
-509 KEHIVY
+509 KEGIVD
-515 GGDKDI
+515 GKKAT
-521 IYDNVQLTYDLRHMS
+521 DNHVKLSYNLRHMS

-542 RTCTLEKAEI
+542 RRCILEKAEI
-552 NKLTE
+552 NRLTE
-557 TVYNLKDNEDVTI
+557 TVYNLKDNENVTI
-570 KVGPLTKM
+570 KVGPLTKI
-578 KFAIRDKLKGI
+578 KFAIRDKLKDI

-600 KKGIKAKV
+600 RQGMKAKV
-608 KGSYDKV
+608 KDSYDKV
-615 VDRYTESRLYDGSKY
+615 VDRYTENRLYDGSKY

>member
-27 EEELKGR
+27 EEELKGK
-34 EKDYQ
+34 EEDYQ
-39 KRLDEFNERY
+39 KRLDEFNEKY

-149 YRRKDVVIP
+149 NRRKDVVIP

-163 IEELNKQIEDGGIK
+163 IEELNKQIEDEGIK

-192 LPLHTTDSIMEELSD
+192 LPLHTKDSIMEELND
-207 MSWFMEEPGPKRGSN
+207 ISWFMEEPKLEQKPEIKRGSN
-222 VFNINDLINM
+222 VYNLNDLKNM
-232 SKGANPHLSEIQPEQ
+232 SKGANPHPFEMQPEQ
-247 EPEPIEPV
+247 EPEDVGELSNMVRPY
-255 DMGDLAA
+255 
-262 MFDAA
+262 A
-267 YDPNPEPEEGHEVPL
+267 YD
-282 EAFLGMGPEYTSAG
+282 S
-296 YEIDPNQEPGE
+296 
-307 EHEVPFAYSMGGAT
+307 T
-321 PEPEEVPKVTFEDL
+321 PEPAED
-335 PPEAFLGMGP
+335 
-345 EYTSAGY
+345 
-352 EIDPN
+352 
-357 PESEEGH
+357 H
-364 EVTEQDKILSQVREK
+364 EVTEKDKILNQVREK

-385 EFDEHS
+385 EFDKQGGKS
-391 VKLLGEI
+391 DLT

-405 EGVSF
+405 EGVNLN
-410 DGKKYTFEELSEF
+410 GKKYTFEELSEF
-423 EDKNK
+423 EDKNE

-456 MAKQCEDTINDMI
+456 MAKQCEDKINKMI
-469 AKTESIIKDNPELKD
+469 ANTASVIKDNPELKD
-484 EIGQMYKEAAKAL
+484 EIGQMYKDAAKDL
-497 IKDRYGEKIKAL
+497 IKNEYGTKIKAL
-509 KEHIVY
+509 KEGIVD
-515 GGDKDI
+515 GKKAT
-521 IYDNVQLTYDLRHMS
+521 DNHVKLSYNLRHMS

-542 RTCTLEKAEI
+542 RRCILEKAEI
-552 NKLTE
+552 NRLTE
-557 TVYNLKDNEDVTI
+557 TVYNLKDNENVTI
-570 KVGPLTKM
+570 KVGPLTKI
-578 KFAIRDKLKGI
+578 KFAIKDKLKDI

-600 KKGIKAKV
+600 RQGMKAKV
-608 KGSYDKV
+608 KDSYDKV
-615 VDRYTESRLYDGSKY
+615 VDRYTENRLYDGSKY

-653 ASGKRGTAS
+653 ASGKRGTVS

-668 GSIKREQSGKGE
+668 GSIKREQSGKEE

>member
-34 EKDYQ
+34 EEDYQ
-39 KRLDEFNERY
+39 KRLDEFNEKY

-149 YRRKDVVIP
+149 NRRKDVVIP

-163 IEELNKQIEDGGIK
+163 IEELNKQIEDEGIK

-192 LPLHTTDSIMEELSD
+192 LPLHTKDSIMEELND
-207 MSWFMEEPGPKRGSN
+207 ISWFMEEPKLEQKPEIKRGSN
-222 VFNINDLINM
+222 VYNLNDLKNM
-232 SKGANPHLSEIQPEQ
+232 SKGANPHPFEIQPEQ
-247 EPEPIEPV
+247 EPADVGELNMVRPY
-255 DMGDLAA
+255 
-262 MFDAA
+262 A
-267 YDPNPEPEEGHEVPL
+267 YD
-282 EAFLGMGPEYTSAG
+282 S
-296 YEIDPNQEPGE
+296 
-307 EHEVPFAYSMGGAT
+307 T
-321 PEPEEVPKVTFEDL
+321 PEPEDVGELSNMVRPYAYDSTPEPAED
-335 PPEAFLGMGP
+335 
-345 EYTSAGY
+345 
-352 EIDPN
+352 
-357 PESEEGH
+357 H
-364 EVTEQDKILSQVREK
+364 EVTEKDKILNQVREK
-379 IEMLIP
+379 IEMIIP
-385 EFDEHS
+385 EFDKQGGKS
-391 VKLLGEI
+391 DVT

-405 EGVSF
+405 EGVNLN
-410 DGKKYTFEELSEF
+410 GKKYTFEELSEF
-423 EDKNK
+423 EDKKNE

-456 MAKQCEDTINDMI
+456 MAKQCEDKINKMI
-469 AKTESIIKDNPELKD
+469 ANTASAIKDNPELKD
-484 EIGQMYKEAAKAL
+484 EIGQMYKDAAKDL
-497 IKDRYGEKIKAL
+497 IKNEYGTKIKAL
-509 KEHIVY
+509 KEGIVD
-515 GGDKDI
+515 GKKAT
-521 IYDNVQLTYDLRHMS
+521 DNHVKLSYNLRHMS

-542 RTCTLEKAEI
+542 RRCILEKAEI
-552 NKLTE
+552 NRLTE
-557 TVYNLKDNEDVTI
+557 TVYNLKDNENVTI
-570 KVGPLTKM
+570 KVGPLTKI
-578 KFAIRDKLKGI
+578 KFAIRDKLKDI

-600 KKGIKAKV
+600 RQGMKAKV
-608 KGSYDKV
+608 KDSYDKV
-615 VDRYTESRLYDGSKY
+615 VDRYTENRLYDGSKY

>member
-20 LDLEVDR
+20 LDLEVER

-34 EKDYQ
+34 EEDYQ
-39 KRLDEFNERY
+39 KRVDEFNEKY

-67 LEKEKEEIEEDRKE
+67 LEKEKEEIDEARKE

-88 REFELQNLIRNW
+88 KEIELQNLIRNW
-100 QKQIDVKRDELV
+100 QKQIDVKRNELV
-112 KKAEKY
+112 KKQKNMEELKEKY
-118 EKPKEKLEEEL
+118 EEALKKQNENLKTWKEKGET
-129 KRQKEGLKV
+129 
-138 WEEKG
+138 
-143 IKDQLY
+143 DQY
-149 YRRKDVVIP
+149 YHRRKDFTIP
-158 KIEKQ
+158 RIEKRIEESNKR

-207 MSWFMEEPGPKRGSN
+207 MSWFMEEPGP
-222 VFNINDLINM
+222 
-232 SKGANPHLSEIQPEQ
+232 
-247 EPEPIEPV
+247 EPIEPV

-267 YDPNPEPEEGHEVPL
+267 YAPNPEPEEMPEV
-282 EAFLGMGPEYTSAG
+282 
-296 YEIDPNQEPGE
+296 I
-307 EHEVPFAYSMGGAT
+307 
-321 PEPEEVPKVTFEDL
+321 FENL

-497 IKDRYGEKIKAL
+497 IKYRYGDKIKAL

-640 VKGNKPDEFRKKL
+640 VKENKPKEFRERL

-668 GSIKREQSGKGE
+668 GSIKREQPGKGE

>member
-34 EKDYQ
+34 EEDYQ
-39 KRLDEFNERY
+39 KRLDEFNEKY

-149 YRRKDVVIP
+149 NRRKDVVIP

-163 IEELNKQIEDGGIK
+163 IEELNKQIEDEGIK

-192 LPLHTTDSIMEELSD
+192 LPLHTKDSIMEELND
-207 MSWFMEEPGPKRGSN
+207 ISWFMEEPKLEQKPEIKRGSN
-222 VFNINDLINM
+222 VYNLNDLKNM
-232 SKGANPHLSEIQPEQ
+232 SKGANPHPFEIQPEQ
-247 EPEPIEPV
+247 EPADVGELNMVRPY
-255 DMGDLAA
+255 
-262 MFDAA
+262 A
-267 YDPNPEPEEGHEVPL
+267 YD
-282 EAFLGMGPEYTSAG
+282 S
-296 YEIDPNQEPGE
+296 
-307 EHEVPFAYSMGGAT
+307 T
-321 PEPEEVPKVTFEDL
+321 PEPEDVGELSNMVRPYAYDSTPEPAED
-335 PPEAFLGMGP
+335 
-345 EYTSAGY
+345 
-352 EIDPN
+352 
-357 PESEEGH
+357 H
-364 EVTEQDKILSQVREK
+364 EVTEKDKILNQVREK
-379 IEMLIP
+379 IEMIIP
-385 EFDEHS
+385 EFDKQGGKS
-391 VKLLGEI
+391 DVT

-405 EGVSF
+405 EGVNLN
-410 DGKKYTFEELSEF
+410 GKKYTFEELSEF
-423 EDKNK
+423 EYKNE

-456 MAKQCEDTINDMI
+456 MAKQCEDKINKMI
-469 AKTESIIKDNPELKD
+469 ANTASAIKDNPELKD
-484 EIGQMYKEAAKAL
+484 EIGQMYKDAAKDL
-497 IKDRYGEKIKAL
+497 IKNEYGTKIKAL
-509 KEHIVY
+509 KEGIVD
-515 GGDKDI
+515 GKKAT
-521 IYDNVQLTYDLRHMS
+521 DNHVKLSYNLRHMS

-542 RTCTLEKAEI
+542 RRCILEKAEI
-552 NKLTE
+552 NRLTE
-557 TVYNLKDNEDVTI
+557 TVYNLKDNENVTI
-570 KVGPLTKM
+570 KVGPLTKI
-578 KFAIRDKLKGI
+578 KFAIRDKLKDI

-600 KKGIKAKV
+600 RQGMKAKV
-608 KGSYDKV
+608 KDSYDKV
-615 VDRYTESRLYDGSKY
+615 VDRYTENRLYDGSKY

-640 VKGNKPDEFRKKL
+640 AKGNKPDEFRKKL

>member
-20 LDLEVDR
+20 LDLEVER

-34 EKDYQ
+34 EEDYQ
-39 KRLDEFNERY
+39 KRVDEFNEKY

-67 LEKEKEEIEEDRKE
+67 LEKEKEEIDEARKE

-88 REFELQNLIRNW
+88 KEIELQNLIRNW
-100 QKQIDVKRDELV
+100 QKQIDVKRNELV
-112 KKAEKY
+112 KKQKNMEELKEKY
-118 EKPKEKLEEEL
+118 EEALKKQNENLKTWKEKGET
-129 KRQKEGLKV
+129 
-138 WEEKG
+138 
-143 IKDQLY
+143 DQY
-149 YRRKDVVIP
+149 YHRRKDFTIP
-158 KIEKQ
+158 RIEKRIEESNKR

-207 MSWFMEEPGPKRGSN
+207 MSWFMEEPGP
-222 VFNINDLINM
+222 
-232 SKGANPHLSEIQPEQ
+232 
-247 EPEPIEPV
+247 EPIEPV

-267 YDPNPEPEEGHEVPL
+267 YAPNPEPEEMPEV
-282 EAFLGMGPEYTSAG
+282 
-296 YEIDPNQEPGE
+296 I
-307 EHEVPFAYSMGGAT
+307 
-321 PEPEEVPKVTFEDL
+321 FENL

-352 EIDPN
+352 EIDSN

-497 IKDRYGEKIKAL
+497 IKYRYGDKIKAL

-640 VKGNKPDEFRKKL
+640 VKENKPKEFRERL
-653 ASGKRGTAS
+653 ASGKRGTPS
-662 SKLASK
+662 YNLAGK
-668 GSIKREQSGKGE
+668 GSIRRTE
-680 R
+680 RNPEEKEVNR

>member
-34 EKDYQ
+34 EEDYQ

-267 YDPNPEPEEGHEVPL
+267 YDPNPEPEEG
-282 EAFLGMGPEYTSAG
+282 
-296 YEIDPNQEPGE
+296 
-307 EHEVPFAYSMGGAT
+307 HEVPFAYSMGGAT

-668 GSIKREQSGKGE
+668 GSIKREQSGKEE

>member
-34 EKDYQ
+34 EEDYQ
-39 KRLDEFNERY
+39 KRLDEFNEKY

-88 REFELQNLIRNW
+88 RDFELQNLIRNW

-149 YRRKDVVIP
+149 NRRKDVVIP

-163 IEELNKQIEDGGIK
+163 IEELNKQIEDEGIK

-192 LPLHTTDSIMEELSD
+192 LPLHTKDSIMEELND
-207 MSWFMEEPGPKRGSN
+207 ISWFMEEPKLEQKPEIKRGSN
-222 VFNINDLINM
+222 VYNLNDLKNM
-232 SKGANPHLSEIQPEQ
+232 SKGANPHPFEIQPEQ
-247 EPEPIEPV
+247 EPV
-255 DMGDLAA
+255 DVGVLSDMVRPY
-262 MFDAA
+262 A
-267 YDPNPEPEEGHEVPL
+267 YDSTPEPEE
-282 EAFLGMGPEYTSAG
+282 A
-296 YEIDPNQEPGE
+296 Q
-307 EHEVPFAYSMGGAT
+307 EVPFAYPMGEAT
-321 PEPEEVPKVTFEDL
+321 PEPEDVGELSNMVRPYAYDSTPEPAED
-335 PPEAFLGMGP
+335 
-345 EYTSAGY
+345 
-352 EIDPN
+352 
-357 PESEEGH
+357 H
-364 EVTEQDKILSQVREK
+364 EVTEKDKILNQVREK

-385 EFDEHS
+385 EFDKQGGKS
-391 VKLLGEI
+391 DLT

-405 EGVSF
+405 EGVNLN
-410 DGKKYTFEELSEF
+410 GKKYTFEELSEF
-423 EDKNK
+423 EDKNE

-456 MAKQCEDTINDMI
+456 MAKQCEDKINKMI
-469 AKTESIIKDNPELKD
+469 ANTASAIKDNPELKD
-484 EIGQMYKEAAKAL
+484 EIGQMYKDAAKDL
-497 IKDRYGEKIKAL
+497 IKNEYGTKIKAL
-509 KEHIVY
+509 KEGIVD
-515 GGDKDI
+515 GKKAT
-521 IYDNVQLTYDLRHMS
+521 DNHVKLSYNLRHMS

-542 RTCTLEKAEI
+542 RRCILEKAEI
-552 NKLTE
+552 NRLTE
-557 TVYNLKDNEDVTI
+557 TVYNLKDNENVTI
-570 KVGPLTKM
+570 KVGPLTKI
-578 KFAIRDKLKGI
+578 KFAIRDKLKDI

-600 KKGIKAKV
+600 RQGMKAKV
-608 KGSYDKV
+608 KDSYDKV
-615 VDRYTESRLYDGSKY
+615 VDRYTENRLYDGSKY

>member
-20 LDLEVDR
+20 LDLEVER

-34 EKDYQ
+34 EEDYQ
-39 KRLDEFNERY
+39 KRVDEFNEKY

-67 LEKEKEEIEEDRKE
+67 LEKEKEEIDEARKE

-88 REFELQNLIRNW
+88 KEIELQNLIRNW
-100 QKQIDVKRDELV
+100 QKQIDVKRNELV

-118 EKPKEKLEEEL
+118 EKTKEKLEEEL

-149 YRRKDVVIP
+149 NRRKDVVIP

-163 IEELNKQIEDGGIK
+163 IEELNKQIEDEGIK

-207 MSWFMEEPGPKRGSN
+207 MSWFMEEPGPKRGSD

-267 YDPNPEPEEGHEVPL
+267 YDPTSKPGKVLELRYEDIQPL
-282 EAFLGMGPEYTSAG
+282 
-296 YEIDPNQEPGE
+296 
-307 EHEVPFAYSMGGAT
+307 
-321 PEPEEVPKVTFEDL
+321 
-335 PPEAFLGMGP
+335 PEAFLGMGP

-364 EVTEQDKILSQVREK
+364 EVTEQDKILSQVRKK

-497 IKDRYGEKIKAL
+497 IKYRYGDKIKAL

-640 VKGNKPDEFRKKL
+640 VKENKPKEFRERL
-653 ASGKRGTAS
+653 ASGKRGTPS
-662 SKLASK
+662 YNLAGK
-668 GSIKREQSGKGE
+668 GSIRRTE
-680 R
+680 RNPEEKEVNR

>member
-34 EKDYQ
+34 EEDYQ
-39 KRLDEFNERY
+39 KRLDEFNEKY

-67 LEKEKEEIEEDRKE
+67 LEKEKEKIEEDRKD

-149 YRRKDVVIP
+149 NRRKDVVIP

-163 IEELNKQIEDGGIK
+163 IEELNKQIEDEGIK

-192 LPLHTTDSIMEELSD
+192 LPLHTKDSIMEELND
-207 MSWFMEEPGPKRGSN
+207 ISWFMEEPKLEQKPEIKRGSN
-222 VFNINDLINM
+222 VYNLNDLKNM
-232 SKGANPHLSEIQPEQ
+232 SKGANPHPFEMQPEQ
-247 EPEPIEPV
+247 EPV
-255 DMGDLAA
+255 DVGVLSDMVRPY
-262 MFDAA
+262 A
-267 YDPNPEPEEGHEVPL
+267 YDSTPEPEE
-282 EAFLGMGPEYTSAG
+282 A
-296 YEIDPNQEPGE
+296 Q
-307 EHEVPFAYSMGGAT
+307 EVPFAYPMGEAT
-321 PEPEEVPKVTFEDL
+321 PEPEERH
-335 PPEAFLGMGP
+335 G
-345 EYTSAGY
+345 
-352 EIDPN
+352 
-357 PESEEGH
+357 
-364 EVTEQDKILSQVREK
+364 VTEQDKILNQVREK

-385 EFDEHS
+385 VFDKQGGKSDLTLE
-391 VKLLGEI
+391 
-398 LDYSLDA
+398 YSLDA
-405 EGVSF
+405 EGVNLN
-410 DGKKYTFEELSEF
+410 GKKYTFEELSEF
-423 EDKNK
+423 EDKNE

-456 MAKQCEDTINDMI
+456 MAKQCEDKINKMI
-469 AKTESIIKDNPELKD
+469 ANTASAIKDNPELKD
-484 EIGQMYKEAAKAL
+484 EIGQMYKDAAKDL
-497 IKDRYGEKIKAL
+497 IKNEYGTKIKAL
-509 KEHIVY
+509 KEGIVD
-515 GGDKDI
+515 GKKAT
-521 IYDNVQLTYDLRHMS
+521 DNHVKLSYNLRHMS

-542 RTCTLEKAEI
+542 RRCILEKAEI
-552 NKLTE
+552 NRLTE
-557 TVYNLKDNEDVTI
+557 TVYNLKDNENVTI
-570 KVGPLTKM
+570 KVGPLTKI
-578 KFAIRDKLKGI
+578 KFAIRDKLKDI

-600 KKGIKAKV
+600 RQGMKAKV
-608 KGSYDKV
+608 KDSYDKV
-615 VDRYTESRLYDGSKY
+615 VDRYTENRLYDGSKY

>member
-20 LDLEVDR
+20 LDLEVER

-34 EKDYQ
+34 EEDYQ
-39 KRLDEFNERY
+39 KRVDEFNEKY

-67 LEKEKEEIEEDRKE
+67 LEKEKEEIDEARKE

-88 REFELQNLIRNW
+88 KEIELQNLIRNW
-100 QKQIDVKRDELV
+100 QKQIDVKRNELV
-112 KKAEKY
+112 KKQKNMEELKEKY
-118 EKPKEKLEEEL
+118 EEALKKQNENLKTWKEKGETDQYYH
-129 KRQKEGLKV
+129 RH
-138 WEEKG
+138 
-143 IKDQLY
+143 KDFT
-149 YRRKDVVIP
+149 IP
-158 KIEKQ
+158 RIEKRIEESNKR

-207 MSWFMEEPGPKRGSN
+207 MSWFMEEPGP
-222 VFNINDLINM
+222 
-232 SKGANPHLSEIQPEQ
+232 
-247 EPEPIEPV
+247 EPIEPV

-267 YDPNPEPEEGHEVPL
+267 YAPNPEPEEMPEV
-282 EAFLGMGPEYTSAG
+282 
-296 YEIDPNQEPGE
+296 I
-307 EHEVPFAYSMGGAT
+307 
-321 PEPEEVPKVTFEDL
+321 FENL

-497 IKDRYGEKIKAL
+497 IKYRYGDKIKAL

-640 VKGNKPDEFRKKL
+640 VKENKPKEFRERL
-653 ASGKRGTAS
+653 ASGKRGTPS
-662 SKLASK
+662 YNLAGK
-668 GSIKREQSGKGE
+668 GSIRRTE
-680 R
+680 RNPEEKEVNR

>member
-34 EKDYQ
+34 EEDYQ
-39 KRLDEFNERY
+39 KRLDEFNEKY

-100 QKQIDVKRDELV
+100 QKQIDIKRDELV

-149 YRRKDVVIP
+149 NRRKDVVIP

-163 IEELNKQIEDGGIK
+163 IEELNKQIEDEGIK

-192 LPLHTTDSIMEELSD
+192 LPLHTKDSIMEELND
-207 MSWFMEEPGPKRGSN
+207 ISWFMEEPKLEQKPEIKRGSN
-222 VFNINDLINM
+222 VYNLNDLKNM
-232 SKGANPHLSEIQPEQ
+232 SKGANPHPFEIQPEQ
-247 EPEPIEPV
+247 EPADVGELSNMVRPY
-255 DMGDLAA
+255 
-262 MFDAA
+262 A
-267 YDPNPEPEEGHEVPL
+267 YD
-282 EAFLGMGPEYTSAG
+282 S
-296 YEIDPNQEPGE
+296 
-307 EHEVPFAYSMGGAT
+307 T
-321 PEPEEVPKVTFEDL
+321 PEPAED
-335 PPEAFLGMGP
+335 
-345 EYTSAGY
+345 
-352 EIDPN
+352 
-357 PESEEGH
+357 H
-364 EVTEQDKILSQVREK
+364 EVTEKDKILNQVREK

-385 EFDEHS
+385 EFDKQGGKS
-391 VKLLGEI
+391 DLT

-405 EGVSF
+405 EGVNLN
-410 DGKKYTFEELSEF
+410 GKKYTFEELSEF
-423 EDKNK
+423 EDKNE

-456 MAKQCEDTINDMI
+456 MAKQCEDKINKMI
-469 AKTESIIKDNPELKD
+469 ANTASAIKDNPELKD
-484 EIGQMYKEAAKAL
+484 EIGQMYKDAAKDL
-497 IKDRYGEKIKAL
+497 IKNEYGTKIKAL
-509 KEHIVY
+509 KEGIVD
-515 GGDKDI
+515 GKKAT
-521 IYDNVQLTYDLRHMS
+521 DNHVKLSYNLRHMS

-542 RTCTLEKAEI
+542 RRCILEKAEI
-552 NKLTE
+552 NRLTE
-557 TVYNLKDNEDVTI
+557 TVYNLKDNENVTI
-570 KVGPLTKM
+570 KVGPLTKI
-578 KFAIRDKLKGI
+578 KFAIRDKLKDI

-600 KKGIKAKV
+600 RQGMKAKV
-608 KGSYDKV
+608 KDSYDKV
-615 VDRYTESRLYDGSKY
+615 VDRYTENRLYDGSKY

-640 VKGNKPDEFRKKL
+640 VKGNKPDEFRKKFV
-653 ASGKRGTAS
+653 SGKRGTAS

-668 GSIKREQSGKGE
+668 GSIKREQSGKEE

>member
-34 EKDYQ
+34 EEDYQ
-39 KRLDEFNERY
+39 KRLDEFNEKY

-67 LEKEKEEIEEDRKE
+67 LEKDREEIEEDRKE

-118 EKPKEKLEEEL
+118 EKTKEKLEEEL

-149 YRRKDVVIP
+149 NRRKDVVIP

-163 IEELNKQIEDGGIK
+163 IEELNKQIEDEGIK

-192 LPLHTTDSIMEELSD
+192 LPLHTKDSIMEELND
-207 MSWFMEEPGPKRGSN
+207 ISWFMEEPK
-222 VFNINDLINM
+222 L
-232 SKGANPHLSEIQPEQ
+232 EQ
-247 EPEPIEPV
+247 KPV
-255 DMGDLAA
+255 DVGVLSDMVRPY
-262 MFDAA
+262 A
-267 YDPNPEPEEGHEVPL
+267 YDSTPEPEE
-282 EAFLGMGPEYTSAG
+282 A
-296 YEIDPNQEPGE
+296 Q
-307 EHEVPFAYSMGGAT
+307 EVPFAYPMGEAT
-321 PEPEEVPKVTFEDL
+321 PEPEDVGELSNMVRPYAYDSTPEPAED
-335 PPEAFLGMGP
+335 
-345 EYTSAGY
+345 
-352 EIDPN
+352 
-357 PESEEGH
+357 H
-364 EVTEQDKILSQVREK
+364 EVTEKDKILNQVREK
-379 IEMLIP
+379 IEMIIP
-385 EFDEHS
+385 EFDKQGGKS
-391 VKLLGEI
+391 DVT

-405 EGVSF
+405 EGVNLN
-410 DGKKYTFEELSEF
+410 GKKYTFEELSEF
-423 EDKNK
+423 EDKNE

-456 MAKQCEDTINDMI
+456 MAKQCEDKINKMI
-469 AKTESIIKDNPELKD
+469 ANTASAIKDNPELKD
-484 EIGQMYKEAAKAL
+484 EIGQMYKDAAKDL
-497 IKDRYGEKIKAL
+497 IKNEYGTKIKAL
-509 KEHIVY
+509 KEGIVD
-515 GGDKDI
+515 GKKAT
-521 IYDNVQLTYDLRHMS
+521 DNHVKLSYNLRHMS

-542 RTCTLEKAEI
+542 RRCILEKAEI
-552 NKLTE
+552 NRLTE
-557 TVYNLKDNEDVTI
+557 TVYNLKDNENVTI
-570 KVGPLTKM
+570 KVGPLTKI
-578 KFAIRDKLKGI
+578 KFAIRDKLKDI

-600 KKGIKAKV
+600 RQGMKAKV
-608 KGSYDKV
+608 KDSYDKV
-615 VDRYTESRLYDGSKY
+615 VDRYTENRLYDGSKY
-630 PGGAK
+630 SGGAK

>member
-1 MEELKAKFK
+1 M
-10 KEFEEMKESL
+10 
-20 LDLEVDR
+20 
-27 EEELKGR
+27 
-34 EKDYQ
+34 
-39 KRLDEFNERY
+39 DEFNEKY

-100 QKQIDVKRDELV
+100 QKQIDIKRDELV

-149 YRRKDVVIP
+149 NRRKDVVIP

-163 IEELNKQIEDGGIK
+163 IEELNKQIEDEGIK

-192 LPLHTTDSIMEELSD
+192 LPLHTKDSIMEELND
-207 MSWFMEEPGPKRGSN
+207 ISWFMEEPKLEQKPEIKRGSN
-222 VFNINDLINM
+222 VYNLNDLKNM
-232 SKGANPHLSEIQPEQ
+232 SKGANPHPFEIQPEQ
-247 EPEPIEPV
+247 EPADVGELSNMVRPY
-255 DMGDLAA
+255 
-262 MFDAA
+262 A
-267 YDPNPEPEEGHEVPL
+267 YD
-282 EAFLGMGPEYTSAG
+282 S
-296 YEIDPNQEPGE
+296 
-307 EHEVPFAYSMGGAT
+307 T
-321 PEPEEVPKVTFEDL
+321 PEPAED
-335 PPEAFLGMGP
+335 
-345 EYTSAGY
+345 
-352 EIDPN
+352 
-357 PESEEGH
+357 H
-364 EVTEQDKILSQVREK
+364 EVTEKDKILNQVREK
-379 IEMLIP
+379 IEMIIP
-385 EFDEHS
+385 EFDKQGGKS
-391 VKLLGEI
+391 DVT

-405 EGVSF
+405 EGVNLN
-410 DGKKYTFEELSEF
+410 GKKYTFEELSEF
-423 EDKNK
+423 EDKNE

-456 MAKQCEDTINDMI
+456 MAKQCEDKINKMI
-469 AKTESIIKDNPELKD
+469 ANTASAIKDNPELKD
-484 EIGQMYKEAAKAL
+484 EIGQMYKDAAKDL
-497 IKDRYGEKIKAL
+497 IKNEYGTKIKAL
-509 KEHIVY
+509 KEGIVD
-515 GGDKDI
+515 GKKAT
-521 IYDNVQLTYDLRHMS
+521 DNHVKLSYNLRHMS

-542 RTCTLEKAEI
+542 RRCILEKAEI
-552 NKLTE
+552 NRLTE
-557 TVYNLKDNEDVTI
+557 TVYNLKDNENVTI
-570 KVGPLTKM
+570 KVGPLTKI
-578 KFAIRDKLKGI
+578 KFAIRDKLKDI

-600 KKGIKAKV
+600 RQGMKAKV
-608 KGSYDKV
+608 KDSYDKV
-615 VDRYTESRLYDGSKY
+615 VDRYTENRLYDGSKY

>member
-34 EKDYQ
+34 EEDYQ
-39 KRLDEFNERY
+39 KRLDEFNEKY

-67 LEKEKEEIEEDRKE
+67 LEKEKEKIEEDRKD

-100 QKQIDVKRDELV
+100 QKKIDVKRDELV

-149 YRRKDVVIP
+149 NRRKDVVIP

-163 IEELNKQIEDGGIK
+163 IEELNKQIEDEGIK

-192 LPLHTTDSIMEELSD
+192 LPLHTKDSIMEELND
-207 MSWFMEEPGPKRGSN
+207 ISWFMEEPKLEQKPEIKRGSN
-222 VFNINDLINM
+222 VYNLNDLKNM
-232 SKGANPHLSEIQPEQ
+232 SKGANPHPFEIQPEQ
-247 EPEPIEPV
+247 EPV
-255 DMGDLAA
+255 DVGVLSDMVRPY
-262 MFDAA
+262 A
-267 YDPNPEPEEGHEVPL
+267 YDSTPEPEE
-282 EAFLGMGPEYTSAG
+282 A
-296 YEIDPNQEPGE
+296 Q
-307 EHEVPFAYSMGGAT
+307 EVPFAYPMGEAT
-321 PEPEEVPKVTFEDL
+321 PEPEERH
-335 PPEAFLGMGP
+335 G
-345 EYTSAGY
+345 
-352 EIDPN
+352 
-357 PESEEGH
+357 
-364 EVTEQDKILSQVREK
+364 VTEQDKILNQVREK

-385 EFDEHS
+385 VFDKQGGKSDLTLE
-391 VKLLGEI
+391 
-398 LDYSLDA
+398 YSLDA
-405 EGVSF
+405 EGVNLN
-410 DGKKYTFEELSEF
+410 GKKYTFEELSEF
-423 EDKNK
+423 EDKNE

-456 MAKQCEDTINDMI
+456 MAKQCEDKINKMI
-469 AKTESIIKDNPELKD
+469 ANTASAIKDNPELKD
-484 EIGQMYKEAAKAL
+484 EIGQMYKDAAKDL
-497 IKDRYGEKIKAL
+497 IKNEYGTKIKAL
-509 KEHIVY
+509 KEGIVD
-515 GGDKDI
+515 GKKAT
-521 IYDNVQLTYDLRHMS
+521 DNHVKLSYNLRHMS

-542 RTCTLEKAEI
+542 RRCILEKAEI
-552 NKLTE
+552 NRLTE
-557 TVYNLKDNEDVTI
+557 TVYNLKDNENVTI
-570 KVGPLTKM
+570 KVGPLTKI
-578 KFAIRDKLKGI
+578 KFAIRDKLKDI

-600 KKGIKAKV
+600 RQGMKAKV
-608 KGSYDKV
+608 KDSYDKV
-615 VDRYTESRLYDGSKY
+615 VDRYTENRLYDGSKY

-640 VKGNKPDEFRKKL
+640 VKGNKPDEFRKKFV
-653 ASGKRGTAS
+653 SGKRGTTS

>member
-34 EKDYQ
+34 EEDYQ
-39 KRLDEFNERY
+39 KRLDEFNEKY

-149 YRRKDVVIP
+149 NRRKDVVIP

-163 IEELNKQIEDGGIK
+163 IEELNKQIEDEGIK

-192 LPLHTTDSIMEELSD
+192 LPLHTKDSIMEELND
-207 MSWFMEEPGPKRGSN
+207 ISWFMEEPKLEQKPEIKRGSN
-222 VFNINDLINM
+222 VYNLNDLKNM
-232 SKGANPHLSEIQPEQ
+232 SKGANPHPFEMQPEQ
-247 EPEPIEPV
+247 EPEDVGELSNMVRPY
-255 DMGDLAA
+255 
-262 MFDAA
+262 A
-267 YDPNPEPEEGHEVPL
+267 YD
-282 EAFLGMGPEYTSAG
+282 S
-296 YEIDPNQEPGE
+296 
-307 EHEVPFAYSMGGAT
+307 T
-321 PEPEEVPKVTFEDL
+321 PEPAED
-335 PPEAFLGMGP
+335 
-345 EYTSAGY
+345 
-352 EIDPN
+352 
-357 PESEEGH
+357 H
-364 EVTEQDKILSQVREK
+364 EVTEKDKILNQVREK

-385 EFDEHS
+385 EFDKQGGKS
-391 VKLLGEI
+391 DVT

-405 EGVSF
+405 EGVNLN
-410 DGKKYTFEELSEF
+410 GKKYTFEELSEF
-423 EDKNK
+423 EDKNE

-456 MAKQCEDTINDMI
+456 MAKQCEDKINKMI
-469 AKTESIIKDNPELKD
+469 ANTASVIKDNPELKD
-484 EIGQMYKEAAKAL
+484 EIGQMYKDAAKDL
-497 IKDRYGEKIKAL
+497 IKNEYGTKIKAL
-509 KEHIVY
+509 KEGIVD
-515 GGDKDI
+515 GKKAT
-521 IYDNVQLTYDLRHMS
+521 DNHVKLSYNLRHMS

-542 RTCTLEKAEI
+542 RRCILEKAEI
-552 NKLTE
+552 NRLTE
-557 TVYNLKDNEDVTI
+557 TVYNLKDNENVTI
-570 KVGPLTKM
+570 KVGPLTKI
-578 KFAIRDKLKGI
+578 KFAIKDKLKDI

-600 KKGIKAKV
+600 RQGMKAKV
-608 KGSYDKV
+608 KDSYDKV
-615 VDRYTESRLYDGSKY
+615 VDRYTENRLYDGSKY

-653 ASGKRGTAS
+653 ASGKRGTVS

-668 GSIKREQSGKGE
+668 GSIKREQSGKEE

>member
-34 EKDYQ
+34 EEDYQ
-39 KRLDEFNERY
+39 KRLDEFNEKY

-67 LEKEKEEIEEDRKE
+67 LEREKEEIEEDRKE

-149 YRRKDVVIP
+149 NRRKDVVIP

-163 IEELNKQIEDGGIK
+163 IEELNKQIEDEGIK

-192 LPLHTTDSIMEELSD
+192 LPLHTKDSIMEELND
-207 MSWFMEEPGPKRGSN
+207 ISWFMEEPKLEQKPEIKRGSN
-222 VFNINDLINM
+222 VYNLNDLKNM
-232 SKGANPHLSEIQPEQ
+232 SKGANPHPFEIQPEQ
-247 EPEPIEPV
+247 EPV
-255 DMGDLAA
+255 DVGVLSDMVRPY
-262 MFDAA
+262 A
-267 YDPNPEPEEGHEVPL
+267 YDSTPEPEE
-282 EAFLGMGPEYTSAG
+282 A
-296 YEIDPNQEPGE
+296 Q
-307 EHEVPFAYSMGGAT
+307 EVPFAYPMGEAT
-321 PEPEEVPKVTFEDL
+321 PEPAED
-335 PPEAFLGMGP
+335 
-345 EYTSAGY
+345 
-352 EIDPN
+352 
-357 PESEEGH
+357 H
-364 EVTEQDKILSQVREK
+364 EVTEKDKILNQVREK
-379 IEMLIP
+379 IEMIIP
-385 EFDEHS
+385 EFDKQGGKS
-391 VKLLGEI
+391 DVT

-405 EGVSF
+405 EGVNLN
-410 DGKKYTFEELSEF
+410 GKKYTFEELSEF
-423 EDKNK
+423 EDKNE

-456 MAKQCEDTINDMI
+456 MAKQCEDKINKMI
-469 AKTESIIKDNPELKD
+469 ANTASAIKDNPELKD
-484 EIGQMYKEAAKAL
+484 EIGQMYKDAAKDL
-497 IKDRYGEKIKAL
+497 IKNEYGTKIKAL
-509 KEHIVY
+509 KEGIVD
-515 GGDKDI
+515 GKKAT
-521 IYDNVQLTYDLRHMS
+521 DNHVKLSYNLRHMS

-542 RTCTLEKAEI
+542 RRCILEKAEI
-552 NKLTE
+552 NRLTE
-557 TVYNLKDNEDVTI
+557 TVYNLKDNENVTI
-570 KVGPLTKM
+570 KVGPLTKI
-578 KFAIRDKLKGI
+578 KFAIRDKLKDI

-600 KKGIKAKV
+600 RQGMKAKV
-608 KGSYDKV
+608 KDSYDKV
-615 VDRYTESRLYDGSKY
+615 VDRYTENRLYDGSKY

>member
-20 LDLEVDR
+20 LDLEVER

-34 EKDYQ
+34 EEDYQ
-39 KRLDEFNERY
+39 KRVDEFNEKY

-67 LEKEKEEIEEDRKE
+67 LEKEKEEIDEARKE

-88 REFELQNLIRNW
+88 KEIELQNLIRNW
-100 QKQIDVKRDELV
+100 QKQIDVKRNELV
-112 KKAEKY
+112 KKQKNMEELKEKY
-118 EKPKEKLEEEL
+118 EEALKKQNENLKTWKEKGET
-129 KRQKEGLKV
+129 
-138 WEEKG
+138 
-143 IKDQLY
+143 DQY
-149 YRRKDVVIP
+149 YHRRKDFTIP
-158 KIEKQ
+158 RIEKRIEESNKR

-207 MSWFMEEPGPKRGSN
+207 MSWFMEEPGP
-222 VFNINDLINM
+222 
-232 SKGANPHLSEIQPEQ
+232 
-247 EPEPIEPV
+247 EPIEPV

-267 YDPNPEPEEGHEVPL
+267 YAPNPEPEEMPEV
-282 EAFLGMGPEYTSAG
+282 
-296 YEIDPNQEPGE
+296 I
-307 EHEVPFAYSMGGAT
+307 
-321 PEPEEVPKVTFEDL
+321 FENL

-352 EIDPN
+352 GIDPN

-497 IKDRYGEKIKAL
+497 IKYRYGDKIKAL

-640 VKGNKPDEFRKKL
+640 VKENKPKEFRERL

-668 GSIKREQSGKGE
+668 GSIKREQPGKGE

>member
-34 EKDYQ
+34 EEDYQ
-39 KRLDEFNERY
+39 KRLDEFNEKY

-67 LEKEKEEIEEDRKE
+67 LEKDREEIEEDRKE

-149 YRRKDVVIP
+149 NRRKDVVIP

-163 IEELNKQIEDGGIK
+163 IEELNKQIEDEGIK

-192 LPLHTTDSIMEELSD
+192 LPLHTKDSIMEELND
-207 MSWFMEEPGPKRGSN
+207 ISWFMEEPKLEQKPEIKRGSN
-222 VFNINDLINM
+222 VYNLNDLKNM
-232 SKGANPHLSEIQPEQ
+232 SKGANPHPFEIQPEQ
-247 EPEPIEPV
+247 EPV
-255 DMGDLAA
+255 DVGVLSDMVRPY
-262 MFDAA
+262 A
-267 YDPNPEPEEGHEVPL
+267 YDSTPEPEE
-282 EAFLGMGPEYTSAG
+282 A
-296 YEIDPNQEPGE
+296 Q
-307 EHEVPFAYSMGGAT
+307 EVPFAYPMGEAT
-321 PEPEEVPKVTFEDL
+321 PEPEDVGELSNMVRPYAYDSTPEPAED
-335 PPEAFLGMGP
+335 
-345 EYTSAGY
+345 
-352 EIDPN
+352 
-357 PESEEGH
+357 H
-364 EVTEQDKILSQVREK
+364 EVTEKDKILNQVREK
-379 IEMLIP
+379 IEMIIP
-385 EFDEHS
+385 EFDKQGGKS
-391 VKLLGEI
+391 DVT

-405 EGVSF
+405 EGVNLN
-410 DGKKYTFEELSEF
+410 GKKYTFEELSEF
-423 EDKNK
+423 EDKNE

-456 MAKQCEDTINDMI
+456 MAKQCEDKINKMI
-469 AKTESIIKDNPELKD
+469 ANTASAIKDNPELKD
-484 EIGQMYKEAAKAL
+484 EIGQMYKDAAKDL
-497 IKDRYGEKIKAL
+497 IKNEYGTKIKAL
-509 KEHIVY
+509 KEGIVD
-515 GGDKDI
+515 GKKAT
-521 IYDNVQLTYDLRHMS
+521 DNHVKLSYNLRHMS

-542 RTCTLEKAEI
+542 RRCILEKAEI
-552 NKLTE
+552 NRLTE
-557 TVYNLKDNEDVTI
+557 TVYNLKDNENVTI
-570 KVGPLTKM
+570 KVGPLTKI
-578 KFAIRDKLKGI
+578 KFAIRDKLKDI

-600 KKGIKAKV
+600 RQGMKAKV
-608 KGSYDKV
+608 KDSYDKV
-615 VDRYTESRLYDGSKY
+615 VDRYTENRLYDGSKY